1 MYALTGF
8 PVILDILECWNVN
21 LVNNKMAE
29 TKFT

>member
-21 LVNNKMAE
+21 LINIEMAE